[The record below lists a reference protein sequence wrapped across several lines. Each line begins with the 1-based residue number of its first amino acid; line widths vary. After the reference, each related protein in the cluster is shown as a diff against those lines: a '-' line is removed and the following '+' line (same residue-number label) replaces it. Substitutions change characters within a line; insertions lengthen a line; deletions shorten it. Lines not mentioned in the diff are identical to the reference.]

1 MFEKGQTV
9 ALVDARGGQGIAVHC
24 DHTDDDAVRALFERI
39 RDAHGRVDIL
49 VNNVWGITCVAL
61 YPGLVRTDVDGTL
74 PPTLRPEYERDAFR
88 PPVP

>member
-9 ALVDARGGQGIAVHC
+9 ALVDARGGQGIAVRC

-49 VNNVWGITCVAL
+49 VNNVWGGYAGWHERRVPEMLA
-61 YPGLVRTDVDGTL
+61 RSGTSRS
-74 PPTLRPEYERDAFR
+74 TSGTRR
-88 PPVP
+88 